1 MEQAQN
7 PERMERIKSGAR
19 LARAASRRLAATD
32 ADARN
37 NAIRAAA
44 RILASRAQ
52 ELLEA
57 NAADCE
63 EAKDLPSAAYQRLKV
78 DETKLK
84 EIVRG
89 LEAVAALS
97 DPLGKVKLRR
107 LLDEGLE
114 LTQVTCPLGVLAII
128 FESRPDAAP
137 QIGSLAIKSGNAVLL
152 KGGREAQRTNRVLVD
167 ALRDGLAEAGL
178 PKDAVQLLEGREDV
192 DALLA
197 LDEYVDLV
205 IPRGSSA
212 LVRYIQSHTK
222 IPVMGHAEGICH
234 VYVDRDA
241 DATTAVQIVRDAK
254 AQYPAVC
261 NAAETLLIHAGASN
275 LLPAI
280 AESLREAGVE
290 LRGCPR
296 ARAIVDMNA
305 ASDEDW
311 DTEYGE
317 LILSVK
323 IVDSLEDAIAH
334 IHAHGSGHTEAIVT
348 ENLETAE
355 RFLKEV
361 DAAGVYHNASTR
373 FADGYRYGF
382 GAEVGISTGKLHARG
397 PVGLEG
403 LLSTKYL
410 LRGHGHRVADYAGK
424 NAKPFLHRDLD
435 F

>member
-1 MEQAQN
+1 MDHT
-7 PERMERIKSGAR
+7 ERIERIEKGAR
-19 LARAASRRLAATD
+19 AARAASRTLAATGE
-32 ADARN
+32 AQRN
-37 NAIRAAA
+37 QAILAAA
-44 RILASRAQ
+44 RILGERAA
-52 ELLEA
+52 ELLAA

-63 EAKDLPSAAYQRLKV
+63 EAKDLPSASYQRLKV
-78 DETKLK
+78 NESKLA
-84 EIVRG
+84 EIIRG
-89 LEAVAALS
+89 LEAVAALP

-114 LTQVTCPLGVLAII
+114 LTQITCPLGVLAII

-152 KGGREAQRTNRVLVD
+152 KGGREAQRTNKVLVE
-167 ALRDGLAEAGL
+167 ALRAGLVEAGL
-178 PKDAVQLLEGREDV
+178 PADTVQLLEGREDV
-192 DALLA
+192 DILLG
-197 LDEYVDLV
+197 LDELVDLV
-205 IPRGSSA
+205 IPRGSST

-234 VYVDRDA
+234 VYIDQDA
-241 DATTAVQIVRDAK
+241 DATKAIQITRDAK
-254 AQYPAVC
+254 VQYPAVC
-261 NAAETLLIHAGASN
+261 NAAETLLVHEKASA

-280 AESLREAGVE
+280 AEGLQQAGVE
-290 LRGCPR
+290 LRGD
-296 ARAIVDMNA
+296 ARSQALVPMKA
-305 ASDEDW
+305 ATDEDW

-323 IVDSLEDAIAH
+323 IVDSMEEAVAH
-334 IHAHGSGHTEAIVT
+334 IHAHGSGHTEAIIT

-355 RFLKEV
+355 RFLREV

-410 LRGHGHRVADYAGK
+410 LRGQGQKVADYAGK
-424 NAKPFLHRDLD
+424 DAKPFLHRDLPV
-435 F
+435 